1 MWLVSESEPESDFS
15 AHLWGRT
22 WGCMGLGRAEEPYSQ
37 EVDLT
42 PHHMLSPPSFLHGSQ
57 THP

>member
-1 MWLVSESEPESDFS
+1 MWPVPESG
-15 AHLWGRT
+15 GR
-22 WGCMGLGRAEEPYSQ
+22 GRAAGGEGFLGQDLLGRAGEPYSL

-42 PHHMLSPPSFLHGSQ
+42 PHHMLSLPSFLHGSQ